1 MDLSDVNDGWLYTQ
15 LTEGRESAAVWA
27 EFLRRFQLPCYRVIR
42 RVLTQR
48 LGRGAVDDL
57 SDEMF
62 QSFFATLL
70 ADDRRL
76 LKRFRGDG
84 GCTPRTY
91 LCYLAG
97 YHVLSVVRSR
107 RGLPEQ
113 YLWSHQSLDA
123 EETASA
129 LSDTEGISPQEHV
142 ESRELLGHTLEAL
155 NSLSE
160 GDQRLFQLI
169 YAENLPMAE
178 VAEALGLTS
187 SALRVQHHRLRKRI
201 RTHLESRGH
210 KVSSD
215 EESRASERAPDG
227 ML

>member
-1 MDLSDVNDGWLYTQ
+1 MDLSDVSDQWLYSQ

-42 RVLTQR
+42 RVLSQR
-48 LGRGAVDDL
+48 LVRGAADEL
-57 SDEMF
+57 ADEMF
-62 QSFFATLL
+62 QAFFTTLL

-97 YHVLSVVRSR
+97 YHVLSSIRSR
-107 RGLPEQ
+107 RSVPEQ
-113 YLWSHQSLDA
+113 YLGSHSSLDSVGA
-123 EETASA
+123 GST
-129 LSDTEGISPQEHV
+129 LHDVEGISPQEQL
-142 ESRELLGHTLEAL
+142 ENRQLLSHTLEAIHT
-155 NSLSE
+155 LSE
-160 GDQRLFQLI
+160 SDQRLFQLI
-169 YAENLPMAE
+169 YTDNLPMAE
-178 VAEALGLTS
+178 VAKILGLTA

-201 RTHLESRGH
+201 RTHLEAQGH
-210 KVSSD
+210 KVFNE
-215 EESRASERAPDG
+215 EESRAGERAPDG